1 MQAGTKIYIVT
12 DYHIEYET
20 NDFVETHLGSSWSDH
35 LFSQICGQNARL
47 DRQTMTKTMLQLL
60 QIHCAVQS
68 EVQFQFQLQL
78 QYSTTCIIVQ
88 NNIYSTVQY
97 SFSCSTVW
105 YSPVAVQLQLQ
116 SQFQLQLQYGSGSIQ
131 QSSFCKRKRLASY
144 NTNGYEWKMS
154 RRAWRVQMEKRK
166 VYANAAL
173 TSTILIKTVAVWHC
187 TFSSM
192 FSCFCSLIF
201 DYSTVMPTLKCRV
214 HLPPP
219 KKMINLTYCLKH
231 LFERNLTGSPTG
243 PTYILQYYISS

>member
-1 MQAGTKIYIVT
+1 
-12 DYHIEYET
+12 
-20 NDFVETHLGSSWSDH
+20 
-35 LFSQICGQNARL
+35 
-47 DRQTMTKTMLQLL
+47 
-60 QIHCAVQS
+60 
-68 EVQFQFQLQL
+68 
-78 QYSTTCIIVQ
+78 
-88 NNIYSTVQY
+88 
-97 SFSCSTVW
+97 
-105 YSPVAVQLQLQ
+105 
-116 SQFQLQLQYGSGSIQ
+116 
-131 QSSFCKRKRLASY
+131 
-144 NTNGYEWKMS
+144 
-154 RRAWRVQMEKRK
+154 MEKRK

-243 PTYILQYYISS
+243 PTYILQYYIYTTISTFDIYSIQMTKHAFLYTYTTYNIYVLSFFFMIGICQVS